1 MLSFFYHFF
10 LYIELVKPD
19 SRAGARL
26 LWRPYFLSAECAY
39 PIKRGTRSCPVGFFC
54 NRNTF
59 LLQKKAPPLV
69 RDEAEVR
76 GTTLIPAQNVQAL
89 GIRNVYER
97 HDLPAVFVG
106 RFLPCCFS
114 GKFKR
119 LSELEGAYSR

>member
-1 MLSFFYHFF
+1 MNKESGA
-10 LYIELVKPD
+10 PD

-26 LWRPYFLSAECAY
+26 LHL
-39 PIKRGTRSCPVGFFC
+39 PIT
-54 NRNTF
+54 
-59 LLQKKAPPLV
+59 KKAPPLV

-76 GTTLIPAQNVQAL
+76 GTTLIPAQNAQAL

-97 HDLPAVFVG
+97 HDLPAVFIG

-119 LSELEGAYSR
+119 LSELKGAYSR

>member
-1 MLSFFYHFF
+1 MAAILPQRGVR
-10 LYIELVKPD
+10 IPD
-19 SRAGARL
+19 KAGHTVL
-26 LWRPYFLSAECAY
+26 PGGL
-39 PIKRGTRSCPVGFFC
+39 FC

-76 GTTLIPAQNVQAL
+76 GTTLIPAQNAQAL